1 MGSTP
6 ACPTCVWPPL
16 LTHSYFNA
24 ALRGPSFPPS
34 PYTTT
39 ALSSILGTQAPT
51 FRPPLN
57 CNETKLKA
65 RWS

>member
-24 ALRGPSFPPS
+24 ALRGLPFPPS

-39 ALSSILGTQAPT
+39 AL
-51 FRPPLN
+51 PLFSACKPQPFVHPLTVMKRN
-57 CNETKLKA
+57 
-65 RWS
+65 